1 MSFFKFFSSANHQK
15 RQLQTNE
22 IDSLFS
28 YLKRLINREDLAQGI
43 IEQYQKVKFLD
54 KSAQPLAYTKA
65 YILFEDFIT
74 SHKPLVVKREFTKD
88 SLRADIAG
96 SQDVNLLP
104 IELAL
109 LFFEE
114 KKKLSTFFRENLRPL
129 ERYLINTF
137 GTERLKVLTDKIN
150 SIVSINLKVS
160 EGGLDF
166 FELENSIKNDPTVTT
181 GSIVTDFKTIYNAF
195 YFEIREYL
203 GETVAL
209 NLYSGVYASIKDTYG
224 FDLLS
229 RFLELMPLEIQE
241 KEKISLLSRKQ
252 LEEAVYKRTE
262 ELASEKG
269 RVEEKVKERTFELTL
284 EKEKLDI
291 VTENMLEGSI
301 LLNESFD
308 VIFTN
313 EKARKILAF
322 TKETSEKALL
332 YFQQATKVD
341 AVEKLK
347 SENEKEKITEVN
359 IADKIYEITFG
370 TIKNGNR
377 IKNYLVWLR
386 DITQFKLL
394 EVAKSEFVSV
404 AAHQLRTPLSG
415 NKWILHMLAKGEIGT
430 LTVEQKSFIMKAYES
445 NERMITLVNDLLN
458 AERIDSNETEYKMV
472 PVQIFDLIENI
483 LLELKPK
490 IEKGNLKI
498 IKEKGGV
505 PPVSADGEK
514 MRLVFQNLLENAVKY
529 TMSGGAISISGEAED
544 GFVKVRI
551 ADTGIGIPV
560 EQQGN
565 IFKRFYRAT
574 NAVKIQ
580 TDGSG
585 LGLFL
590 VKTVVERHGG
600 AVWFESTEGK
610 GTVFFVKL
618 PILQKK

>member
-65 YILFEDFIT
+65 YILFDDFIT

>member
-1 MSFFKFFSSANHQK
+1 
-15 RQLQTNE
+15 
-22 IDSLFS
+22 
-28 YLKRLINREDLAQGI
+28 
-43 IEQYQKVKFLD
+43 
-54 KSAQPLAYTKA
+54 
-65 YILFEDFIT
+65 
-74 SHKPLVVKREFTKD
+74 
-88 SLRADIAG
+88 
-96 SQDVNLLP
+96 
-104 IELAL
+104 
-109 LFFEE
+109 
-114 KKKLSTFFRENLRPL
+114 
-129 ERYLINTF
+129 
-137 GTERLKVLTDKIN
+137 
-150 SIVSINLKVS
+150 
-160 EGGLDF
+160 
-166 FELENSIKNDPTVTT
+166 
-181 GSIVTDFKTIYNAF
+181 
-195 YFEIREYL
+195 
-203 GETVAL
+203 
-209 NLYSGVYASIKDTYG
+209 
-224 FDLLS
+224 
-229 RFLELMPLEIQE
+229 
-241 KEKISLLSRKQ
+241 
-252 LEEAVYKRTE
+252 
-262 ELASEKG
+262 
-269 RVEEKVKERTFELTL
+269 
-284 EKEKLDI
+284 
-291 VTENMLEGSI
+291 
-301 LLNESFD
+301 
-308 VIFTN
+308 
-313 EKARKILAF
+313 
-322 TKETSEKALL
+322 
-332 YFQQATKVD
+332 
-341 AVEKLK
+341 
-347 SENEKEKITEVN
+347 
-359 IADKIYEITFG
+359 
-370 TIKNGNR
+370 
-377 IKNYLVWLR
+377 
-386 DITQFKLL
+386 
-394 EVAKSEFVSV
+394 
-404 AAHQLRTPLSG
+404 
-415 NKWILHMLAKGEIGT
+415 MLAKGEIGT